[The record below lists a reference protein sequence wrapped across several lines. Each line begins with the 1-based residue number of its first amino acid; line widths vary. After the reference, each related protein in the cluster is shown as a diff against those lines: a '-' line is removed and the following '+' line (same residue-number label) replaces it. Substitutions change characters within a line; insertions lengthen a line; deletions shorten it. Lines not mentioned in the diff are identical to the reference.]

1 MCFRAVSGH
10 AEVHDHVFLFIYL
23 LQVHELCDNFCH
35 RYISCLKGKMPM
47 DLVVDDR
54 EGSSKSDS
62 EDFTRNS
69 GGAADQVSLIII
81 TFIIIS
87 LCLISAAFPLEPVGS
102 ATKRN
107 KFGLPNKP

>member
-1 MCFRAVSGH
+1 MWRVFFFFFTSDVKAGH
-10 AEVHDHVFLFIYL
+10 AEMRMFSTCKTKRRITCDISFCCLCA

-62 EDFTRNS
+62 EEFSRNS
-69 GGAADQVSLIII
+69 GGTADQVRLLY
-81 TFIIIS
+81 T
-87 LCLISAAFPLEPVGS
+87 
-102 ATKRN
+102 
-107 KFGLPNKP
+107 